1 MAFAINNQK
10 KINMPDKIT
19 VKPKSESIQAAAAPE
34 DQTVTLSRAHLV
46 NLCAVGLGVSF
57 FLPWVQIIGANISGF
72 DLQKMG
78 DQERL
83 LWIIPICC
91 AITIFANITKRSK
104 EFARQFTGVLPFL
117 VGGYWYFKLGND
129 MFQLLTYGAYL
140 SLAFGAAMLI
150 LSRKL
155 K

>member
-1 MAFAINNQK
+1 MS
-10 KINMPDKIT
+10 DEIT
-19 VKPKSESIQAAAAPE
+19 IKPKLESESPQINSGQE
-34 DQTVTLSRAHLV
+34 NQNFSLSRTHLG
-46 NLCAVGLGVSF
+46 NLCALGLGVSF
-57 FLPWVQIIGANISGF
+57 FLPWAQLLGINLSGF

-78 DQERL
+78 DQQRL

-91 AITIFANITKRSK
+91 AITIFANATKRSQ
-104 EFARQFTGVLPFL
+104 ELAGQFTGVLPFL
-117 VGGYWYFKLGND
+117 VGGYWYYKLGSD
-129 MFQLLTYGAYL
+129 MFQILAYGAYL